1 MSRRDVLVVGGGIS
15 GASLAFH
22 AARSGRKVL
31 LVEKSAK
38 VGGCMQSVQTESGYW
53 FELGAHTCYNSYGA
67 LLELIESSGQLDKL
81 VPRGKPVLKFL
92 DKGRT
97 IPGKNLGLLVKL
109 FNKLELMAA
118 VPKWFLPKPKG
129 LSVREYYSRLVG
141 RGNYERVLG
150 AMLSAVPSQ
159 PADDFPSD
167 MLFKKRERRKDIM
180 RSFTVAGGLGTIIER
195 LVEHENIEVRTDS
208 SASRVQRVSSGY
220 QVELSDGSTVEA
232 DQLAL
237 AVPPPVAVGLLAGAY
252 PELSNQVSKI
262 GAVEVESLGF
272 AVSADKPVLP
282 YATFFI
288 PLADSFY
295 SAVTRDVV
303 ADPERRAFTFHFRP
317 STSREERLSRVQEV
331 VGIELADMQDLHE
344 RRAAL
349 PSPEVGHAALIEE
362 VDAQLA
368 GQPLAISG
376 NWFAGLSIEDCALRS
391 WSEWARL
398 SK

>member
-1 MSRRDVLVVGGGIS
+1 MSRKDVLVVGGGVS

-22 AARSGRKVL
+22 AARAGRKVL
-31 LVEKSAK
+31 LVEKSAE

-81 VPRGKPVLKFL
+81 VPRGKPVLKFM
-92 DKGRT
+92 DDGRPL
-97 IPGKNLGLLVKL
+97 PGKNLGLLVKL
-109 FNKLELMAA
+109 FSKLEVLAA
-118 VPKWFLPKPKG
+118 MPKWFLPKPTG

-180 RSFTVAGGLGTIIER
+180 RSFTVAGGLGTIIEG
-195 LVEHENIEVRTDS
+195 LVEHENIEVRTGC
-208 SASRVQRVSSGY
+208 SASGVGRDASGY
-220 QVELSDGSTVEA
+220 RVELSDGSTIEA

-237 AVPPPVAVGLLAGAY
+237 AVPPPVVAELLTEAH
-252 PELSNQVSKI
+252 PELAKRVSTI
-262 GAVEVESLGF
+262 GAVEVESLAF
-272 AVSADKPVLP
+272 AVSADKSALP

-303 ADPERRAFTFHFRP
+303 ADPDRRAFTFHFRP

-344 RRAAL
+344 RRVVL
-349 PSPEVGHAALIEE
+349 PSPAVGHAGLVEE
-362 VDAQLA
+362 IDAQLA

-376 NWFAGLSIEDCALRS
+376 NWFAGLSIEDCVLRS
-391 WSEWARL
+391 RSEWARL
-398 SK
+398 TQ